1 VLSLHCSG
9 SITSF
14 VAAPAL
20 GRHNFQFSG
29 SGSDNRNGKEALFDR
44 CIIRGE
50 QRDATPSA
58 TGLRA
63 APRSYLQSHRRA
75 NREPPVKLRSVNS
88 IPSEVRGP
96 FHRPSTSPGSPSVF
110 HYRSLP
116 IGEPDCMIQGA
127 NIAHS
132 YTQTRGKTRWQI
144 CQCGGCV
151 ETCRRGCFE
160 SKEPASTSVC
170 ASSGSVA

>member
-132 YTQTRGKTRWQI
+132 LVASCYRDLHTDPRENKMANLPVWRM
-144 CQCGGCV
+144 
-151 ETCRRGCFE
+151 CRDLQKRLF
-160 SKEPASTSVC
+160 
-170 ASSGSVA
+170 